1 MALSKCFLPHAMKI
15 YVRIALIDKAGS
27 VERRKRNCTKGRMR
41 PRVEILAA
49 WLDPQKMQENLIG
62 WWKWN
67 FHQRY
72 IFTEFPLCA
81 RSF

>member
-15 YVRIALIDKAGS
+15 YVRIALIGKVGS

-49 WLDPQKMQENLIG
+49 
-62 WWKWN
+62 
-67 FHQRY
+67 
-72 IFTEFPLCA
+72 
-81 RSF
+81 

>member
-1 MALSKCFLPHAMKI
+1 MAFSKCFLPHAMKI

-49 WLDPQKMQENLIG
+49 
-62 WWKWN
+62 
-67 FHQRY
+67 
-72 IFTEFPLCA
+72 
-81 RSF
+81 